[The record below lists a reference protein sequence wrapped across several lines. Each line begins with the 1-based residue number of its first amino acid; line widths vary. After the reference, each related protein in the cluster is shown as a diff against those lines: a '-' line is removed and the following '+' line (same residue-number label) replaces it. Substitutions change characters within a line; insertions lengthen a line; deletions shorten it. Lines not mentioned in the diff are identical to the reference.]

1 MPSLFP
7 RRRLLFP
14 RMSGPARLAAVLWLL
29 TAIAVGAILIVATL
43 RPAAANPLDII
54 APAGQPVGQLVA
66 LAAIT
71 GAAVIGCVG
80 AVLFV
85 GAGGHP
91 RRRRI

>member
-1 MPSLFP
+1 MPSVFP
-7 RRRLLFP
+7 RRLLFP

-43 RPAAANPLDII
+43 RPAAAAGPLDII
-54 APAGQPVGQLVA
+54 APTGQPVGQLMA
-66 LAAIT
+66 LGVVT
-71 GAAVIGCVG
+71 GAAIIGCVG
-80 AVLFV
+80 AILFV